1 MLQKLSVNNFDW
13 IKCTSQ
19 LNEDFK
25 TLMTNTDKEYFLKVN
40 VQYLEKLQD
49 LHNDLPFS
57 PERMKILKVEKLL
70 ANIHDKTEYV
80 IHIRKYFNCVNQ
92 KV

>member
-25 TLMTNTDKEYFLKVN
+25 TLMTNTDEEYFLKVN

-92 KV
+92 KD

>member
-19 LNEDFK
+19 LNEDLK
-25 TLMTNTDKEYFLKVN
+25 TLMTNADEEYFLKVN

>member
-25 TLMTNTDKEYFLKVN
+25 TLMTDTDEEYFLKVN

>member
-25 TLMTNTDKEYFLKVN
+25 TLMTNTDEEYFLKVN

-80 IHIRKYFNCVNQ
+80 IHIGKYFNCVNQ

>member
-49 LHNDLPFS
+49 LHNDLPFL

>member
-13 IKCTSQ
+13 FKCTSQ

-25 TLMTNTDKEYFLKVN
+25 TLMTNTDEEYFLKVN

-49 LHNDLPFS
+49 LHNDLPFL
-57 PERMKILKVEKLL
+57 PERMKLLKVEKLL

>member
-25 TLMTNTDKEYFLKVN
+25 TLMTNTDEEYFLKVN

-70 ANIHDKTEYV
+70 ANIHDKTEYD

>member
-25 TLMTNTDKEYFLKVN
+25 TLMTNTDEEYFLKVN

-49 LHNDLPFS
+49 LHNDLPFL

>member
-25 TLMTNTDKEYFLKVN
+25 TLMTNTDEEYFLKVN

-49 LHNDLPFS
+49 LHNDLPFL
-57 PERMKILKVEKLL
+57 PERMKILKIEKLL

>member
-25 TLMTNTDKEYFLKVN
+25 TLMTNTDEEYFLKVN